1 MIHQCLWLILVLS
14 SQRATNVECFSC
26 PFPLEITNRSNHHTS
41 RIGKSLKQLNT
52 RTNNKDDDNNMI
64 ELSTSLD
71 SDSDANQIRFRGRVT
86 YDGSGF
92 RGWQVQSRGRTCQ
105 GVLEQALSLRFNRT
119 VKIVGAGRTDAG
131 VHARGQAFHFD
142 LYPDEVITSK
152 GGGNDDPLIDG
163 YHESFCQ
170 QLQRSLNRLLEQD
183 IRVYNIMRAPL
194 RVSSQTIG
202 FLNNDPSSKN
212 DIEQEWHAIIDAT
225 KKLYTYR
232 ISLNPHAITCYPLQ
246 RYTRVHIDGDIDPE
260 YLQRILRHYEGEHDF
275 RAFAGAIEVNLRK
288 DGLEHKNTVRTV
300 YSVDLIDEGQDGHY
314 RIEILLKGALYK
326 MVRNMVG
333 TALDVCKGKL
343 SEEAMLQMLHH
354 YKDDGSDEE
363 NVQFSRKDNKC
374 KPAPPEG
381 LTLEKVYY
389 DDDGF

>member
-1 MIHQCLWLILVLS
+1 MSSYTQQT
-14 SQRATNVECFSC
+14 SQRNWANHENNTTTTTTTTIEDSNGVSNEFKG
-26 PFPLEITNRSNHHTS
+26 NR
-41 RIGKSLKQLNT
+41 
-52 RTNNKDDDNNMI
+52 
-64 ELSTSLD
+64 
-71 SDSDANQIRFRGRVT
+71 IRFRGRVA

-105 GVLEQALSLRFNRT
+105 GVLEQALSLRFNRP

-142 LYPDEVITSK
+142 LHPDEVVTSK
-152 GGGNDDPLIDG
+152 GQNVVDPSSTVDKAD
-163 YHESFCQ
+163 YEMFCH

-183 IRVYNIMRAPL
+183 IRVYNVMRTPTT
-194 RVSSQTIG
+194 SSSSTSSSWTMDDSNGPCSDTISTE
-202 FLNNDPSSKN
+202 L
-212 DIEQEWHAIIDAT
+212 EWHSIYRA
-225 KKLYTYR
+225 KRKLYIYR
-232 ISLNPHAITCYPLQ
+232 ISLKPNAITCHPLQ
-246 RYTRVHIDGDIDPE
+246 RYTRVHADGDIDPE

-275 RAFAGAIEVNLRK
+275 RAFAGAIEANLRK

-300 YSVDLIDEGQDGHY
+300 YSVDLIDEGESGHY

-333 TALDVCKGKL
+333 TALDVCKGRL

-354 YKDDGSDEE
+354 CCDDDSEE
-363 NVQFSRKDNKC
+363 VNGKKQFSRVDNKC

-389 DDDGF
+389 DDECF